1 MSKGSWREVGC
12 RKERRMNEAENA
24 LIARTI
30 LKAEVDGHAIRL
42 VMDNGTTF
50 YYEASDG
57 GYSSWKIIKEKEK
70 RE

>member
-1 MSKGSWREVGC
+1 
-12 RKERRMNEAENA
+12 MNEAENA